1 MIAQATQP
9 FSPVRGSEGTQCIA
23 LQWEQMGANG
33 SQWVPM
39 GATHNPRIPKSN
51 YHSITNEPIEIT
63 VKWRR
68 NEYELREEQG
78 DTNVH
83 ISIKTRLSAIS
94 QGFGFSIEIQ
104 NV

>member
-9 FSPVRGSEGTQCIA
+9 FSPVRGLEGTQ
-23 LQWEQMGANG
+23 WEPMRANG
-33 SQWVPM
+33 CYPY
-39 GATHNPRIPKSN
+39 PRIPKSN
-51 YHSITNEPIEIT
+51 YHSITNEPPFEIT

-83 ISIKTRLSAIS
+83 INITTRLSAIS
-94 QGFGFSIEIQ
+94 QGLVSQ
-104 NV
+104 